1 MSRIASLLLSSTLL
15 SVGLLI
21 SFAVGCGETGGDIE
35 ILSVDPPNGAM
46 QGEQPVKI
54 GGRNFRT
61 DIGYTVFF
69 GTKRASRVTI
79 QDTETLVVLT
89 PQYQEEGPVDIMIR
103 ADNGD
108 AFRIHAGYEYQNVGG
123 GIVQQLGDGPAK
135 TDMGFLAY

>member
-1 MSRIASLLLSSTLL
+1 MSRIASLLLASTLL
-15 SVGLLI
+15 SIGLL
-21 SFAVGCGETGGDIE
+21 VGCGEAGGDIE

-79 QDTETLVVLT
+79 QDSETLVVLT
-89 PQYQEEGPVDIMIR
+89 PQYQQEGAVDIMIR
-103 ADNGD
+103 ADNGE
-108 AFRIHAGYEYQNVGG
+108 AFRIHDGYEYQNVGG

>member
-1 MSRIASLLLSSTLL
+1 MSRLTSLILSSTLL
-15 SVGLLI
+15 SFGLLL
-21 SFAVGCGETGGDIE
+21 SLGSGCGETGGDIE

-79 QDTETLVVLT
+79 QDSETLVVLT

-108 AFRIHAGYEYQNVGG
+108 AFRIHGGYEYQNVGG

>member
-1 MSRIASLLLSSTLL
+1 MSRLATLLLSSTLL
-15 SVGLLI
+15 SIGFL
-21 SFAVGCGETGGDIE
+21 VGCGGAGGDME
-35 ILSVDPPNGAM
+35 ILSIDPPNGAM

-69 GTKRASRVTI
+69 GVKRASRVTI
-79 QDTETLVVLT
+79 QDDQTLVVLT
-89 PQYQEEGPVDIMIR
+89 PQYQQEGPVDIMIR
-103 ADNGD
+103 ADNGE
-108 AFRIHAGYEYQNVGG
+108 AFRIHEGYEYQNVGG